1 MSNDPFIAETMKR
14 RIGAEL
20 DAIER
25 SQDVRILLAIE
36 SGSRAWRF
44 PSQDSDYDVR
54 FVYARRMYEYLSIEP
69 ARDVIERP
77 IDGTL
82 DISGWDLRKALRL
95 LVHSNAVVFEWLA
108 SPERYRETEIA
119 VHIRSLA
126 HESCFLPALIYH
138 YDRVARHAFEEIV
151 VSGESVPFKTYCYAL
166 RPSLALLWIRRHAQP
181 PPMDLPTLLSR
192 DIVTRELQET
202 IIELVDRKAVATE
215 QSRTPRIEILDTFI
229 ASVLIETATRF
240 KLPDRTQVLSKAND
254 LFASFLSDEH

>member
-1 MSNDPFIAETMKR
+1 M
-14 RIGAEL
+14 
-20 DAIER
+20 
-25 SQDVRILLAIE
+25 
-36 SGSRAWRF
+36 
-44 PSQDSDYDVR
+44 
-54 FVYARRMYEYLSIEP
+54 
-69 ARDVIERP
+69 
-77 IDGTL
+77 
-82 DISGWDLRKALRL
+82 
-95 LVHSNAVVFEWLA
+95 
-108 SPERYRETEIA
+108 
-119 VHIRSLA
+119 
-126 HESCFLPALIYH
+126 
-138 YDRVARHAFEEIV
+138 ARHAFEEIV
-151 VSGESVPFKTYCYAL
+151 ASGESVPFKTYCYAL